1 MVLMEKGDWFFAAC
15 VSGMAV
21 ALCVLVYLL
30 FFVRRL
36 RDAFDR
42 RAPAQPLTLRTEE
55 CLARSDFSLQAR
67 HA

>member
-30 FFVRRL
+30 FFVRV
-36 RDAFDR
+36 
-42 RAPAQPLTLRTEE
+42 
-55 CLARSDFSLQAR
+55 
-67 HA
+67 